1 MKSGFWFLLV
11 LVAFAAHRAAAEPAH
26 AFREAGGEVVFHYG
40 VVPAQL
46 VLAHPDKHPERQMHG
61 GAAPSGASHVVV
73 ALFDAA
79 KGERIAQAEVTATVS
94 LLGGAAV
101 TKRLEPMMI
110 AAQPSFGGFFSLGA
124 PGVYKL
130 RFEARRPGIPGVASA
145 QFEHRVSPEGR
156 R

>member
-11 LVAFAAHRAAAEPAH
+11 LLIFAANRVAAEPVH
-26 AFREAGGEVVFHYG
+26 ALREAGREVVFHYG
-40 VVPAQL
+40 VVPAQV

-61 GAAPSGASHVVV
+61 GAAPRGASHVVV

-79 KGERIAQAEVTATVS
+79 KGERIARAEVTATVS

-110 AAQPSFGGFFSLGA
+110 AGQPSFGGFFSLGA
-124 PGVYKL
+124 PGIYKL
-130 RFEARRPGIPGVASA
+130 RFEARRPGVQDVASA
-145 QFEHRVSPEGR
+145 DFEHRVSPEGR